1 MPTAITA
8 ELGRFVAG
16 LRYEDIPAEARD
28 VIAIGFTDCVG
39 VMIAGSKEDAVRI
52 ATATLSPGPGESTLV
67 FGPTSASALEA
78 AMINAIAAHALD
90 YDDVAQRGHPSAVLV
105 PAILAEAQAVG
116 ASGKDMMVAYAAGYE
131 TWAELVRRDPDHHHE
146 KGWHPTGIFGA
157 IGAAAACASLR
168 KLDAEKATYAIAL
181 GASQSAGVMSNFGT
195 MTKPFHAGRSAQSGV
210 LAARLAANGFTSS
223 PDALEHPQGWLSAV
237 SPKGRVDL
245 DAPVE
250 AGKKWKM
257 LKDKLG
263 VKKYPLCYCTHRALD
278 AMLDLVA
285 EQPIDPAKVSAVTV
299 TTSRLNSKI
308 LRNHQPQTGL
318 EAKFSMEF
326 AMASSLVAKRAGLAE
341 LTDDFVLSP
350 EVQALMKRVKVEPDD
365 REHPD
370 KPGKSPYDL
379 VVVETSDKGRLES
392 AKVNDIRGGPELP
405 LKREELWTKFEGCLE
420 TSPRPFAARE
430 LFEALMSLENVANV
444 SELPGLGSMKA
455 TRKNAGARATVK

>member
-8 ELGRFVAG
+8 GLGRFIAG
-16 LRYEDIPAEARD
+16 LRYEDIPTEARE

-39 VMIAGSKEDAVRI
+39 VMIAGSKEEAVQV
-52 ATATLSPGPGESTLV
+52 ATSTLSPARGEATLV
-67 FGPTSASALEA
+67 FGPSSASALEA
-78 AMINAIAAHALD
+78 ALINGIAAHALD

-105 PAILAEAQAVG
+105 PAILAEAQALG
-116 ASGKDMMVAYAAGYE
+116 SSGKDMMVAYAAGYE

-168 KLDAEKATYAIAL
+168 KLDARKAAYAIAL

-223 PDALEHPQGWLSAV
+223 PDALEHPQGFLAAV

-245 DAPVE
+245 EAPLE
-250 AGKKWKM
+250 AGTKWKI
-257 LKDKLG
+257 LGEKLS

-278 AMLDLVA
+278 AILDLAA
-285 EQPIDPAKVSAVTV
+285 EQPIDPASVSSVKVS
-299 TTSRLNSKI
+299 TSRLNTKI

-326 AMASSLVAKRAGLAE
+326 AMASALVARRAGLAE
-341 LTDDFVLSP
+341 LTDEFVLKP
-350 EVQALMKRVKVEPDD
+350 EVQALMKRVTVEPDD
-365 REHPD
+365 RADPD

-379 VVVETSDKGRLES
+379 VVVETSDKRRFES
-392 AKVNDIRGGPELP
+392 AKVKHIRGGAELP
-405 LKREELWTKFEGCLE
+405 LKRDELWTKFEGCLQ
-420 TSPRPFAARE
+420 TNPRPFAARE
-430 LFEALMSLENVANV
+430 LFDALMSLDTVAHVNQ
-444 SELPGLGSMKA
+444 LPGLGGKA
-455 TRKNAGARATVK
+455 PKRSEANARAEAV